1 MSKPVLTIFYQFN
14 PWQSSIGG
22 IQTVIRSFIK
32 YAPDEFVVRVVGTG
46 LPGSALGIWESTE
59 YAGRAIEFMPVI
71 AVGEDNVRKLIP
83 TTIAYG
89 ASLLRQNFASDFMH
103 FHRIEPT
110 LASLN
115 WAGDKTL
122 FIHNDIRKQMDRS
135 LGGKAILWQRFPGVY
150 FAVEKLLIRQFEQV
164 YSCNSESAQHYREA
178 YPELAARVAFL
189 KNGFDPESFYPEK
202 REERELKRRE
212 LAQEL
217 GLAETVRFL
226 LFAGRLHPQKDP
238 VLGIQAIAALADPQV
253 HLLIAGAGELEE
265 QMRREI
271 QGLNLGDRI
280 TLLGAVNSDRLAQ
293 LYRVASAFLLSSV
306 YEGLPVTVLE
316 ALACG
321 TPVVTTDC
329 GETPKLLSAESGI
342 VCKERT
348 ASAIAD
354 GLRRVL
360 ANPDLYSSEACMRTV
375 QPYSAPSIVQEVYRQ
390 MLHRW
395 QSRNAIAISSA
406 YSS

>member
-46 LPGSALGIWESTE
+46 LPGSALGVWESTE
-59 YAGRAIEFMPVI
+59 YAGKAIEFMPVI

-89 ASLLRQNFASDFMH
+89 ASLLRHNFASDFMH

-110 LASLN
+110 FASLN

-135 LGGKAILWQRFPGVY
+135 LGGKAILWQRLPGVY
-150 FAVEKLLIRQFEQV
+150 FAIEKLLIRQFDQV

-178 YPELAARVAFL
+178 YPESAARVAFL
-189 KNGFDPESFYPEK
+189 KNGFDPESFYPYK
-202 REERELKRRE
+202 REEREIKRRE

-217 GLAETVRFL
+217 GLEESVRFL

-265 QMRREI
+265 QVRREI
-271 QGLNLGDRI
+271 QQLNLGDRV

-293 LYRVASAFLLSSV
+293 LYRAASAFLLSSV

-329 GETPKLLSAESGI
+329 GETPKLLCADSGV

-348 ASAIAD
+348 AAAIAD
-354 GLRRVL
+354 ALRRVL
-360 ANPDLYSSEACMRTV
+360 GNPDLYSSEACMRTV

-395 QSRNAIAISSA
+395 QSRKVIPISSP
-406 YSS
+406 YPS

>member
-46 LPGSALGIWESTE
+46 LPGSAIGVWKWTE
-59 YAGRAIEFMPVI
+59 YAGRPLQFMPVI
-71 AVGEDNVRKLIP
+71 TVGEDNVRKLIP

-89 ASLLRQNFASDFMH
+89 AALLRQNFASDFMH

-110 LASLN
+110 LASLK

-122 FIHNDIRKQMDRS
+122 FIHNDIRKQMDRN
-135 LGGKAILWQRFPGVY
+135 LGKNSILWQRVPGVY
-150 FAVEKLLIRQFEQV
+150 FALEKVLIRQFEQV

-178 YPELAARVAFL
+178 YPESAARVAFL
-189 KNGFDPESFYPEK
+189 KNGFDPESFYPYK

-265 QMRREI
+265 QVRREI
-271 QGLNLGDRI
+271 QELNLGDRI

-293 LYRVASAFLLSSV
+293 LYRAASAFLLSSV

-329 GETPKLLSAESGI
+329 GETPKLLSAESGV

-348 ASAIAD
+348 ASAIAEA
-354 GLRRVL
+354 LRRVL
-360 ANPDLYSSEACMRTV
+360 ANPDLYSSEACVRTV
-375 QPYSAPSIVQEVYRQ
+375 QPYSAPSIVQEVYSQ

-395 QSRNAIAISSA
+395 QSPRALTRSSP
-406 YSS
+406 